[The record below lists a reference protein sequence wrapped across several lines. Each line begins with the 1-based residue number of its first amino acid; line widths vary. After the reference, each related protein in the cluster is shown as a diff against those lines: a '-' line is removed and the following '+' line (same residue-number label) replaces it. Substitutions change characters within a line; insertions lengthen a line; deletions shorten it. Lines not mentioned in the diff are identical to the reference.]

1 MLRYLAVSSA
11 AVLCL
16 LTAAAAPA
24 EAGQSTG
31 TWKYWSPQMARPA
44 PYWSHGGGYRGH
56 GYGHAQ
62 PAPSH
67 WHQGGGHGGGGYGH
81 FGRGYGGYP
90 QPPYGWG
97 YGYRRAPGW

>member
-31 TWKYWSPQMARPA
+31 TWKYWSPEMAQPA
-44 PYWSHGGGYRGH
+44 TPHWPHGGGYGGRAY
-56 GYGHAQ
+56 GYAQ
-62 PAPSH
+62 PATPH
-67 WHQGGGHGGGGYGH
+67 WHHG
-81 FGRGYGGYP
+81 GRGYGHLGHGYSGYP
-90 QPPYGWG
+90 QPPYRRA
-97 YGYRRAPGW
+97 YGYRHAPGW